1 MTVQDIQRFMAIEQ
15 GKEILV
21 QSGGGGGGALAFNS
35 STWLLSTWSFG
46 SALWVGL

>member
-21 QSGGGGGGALAFNS
+21 QSGGGGGGGGGGH
-35 STWLLSTWSFG
+35 WLLIVARGF
-46 SALWVGL
+46 